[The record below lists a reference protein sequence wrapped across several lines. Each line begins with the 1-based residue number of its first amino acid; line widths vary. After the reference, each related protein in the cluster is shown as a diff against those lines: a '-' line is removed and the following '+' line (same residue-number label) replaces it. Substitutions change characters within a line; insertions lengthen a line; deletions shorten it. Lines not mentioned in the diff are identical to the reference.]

1 MKMSTVWAARSI
13 TRLLIWTALLAG
25 TPQMVFSAS
34 VSVDQEATQALSPA
48 QRIEYVTKLGLIQG
62 HLWVAA
68 QLVEAGHPDLGAKH
82 AKHPGQEVYQELSPF
97 FRATNSPGFASE
109 LEAMS
114 GQFHAGSKKDFRR
127 AYEDVMSTIADV
139 VDAQNLSAGAKLR
152 VIGALVDQANV
163 EYQAGV
169 QDGAIV
175 DLQEY
180 QDARGF
186 VEIAHELLAKDSRFQ
201 GAASGQTNELLV
213 QIRTV
218 KMLWPSL
225 KPSGEILGDG
235 HELALL
241 SATLETMA
249 NESSVAY

>member
-1 MKMSTVWAARSI
+1 MMTKAWAARSI
-13 TRLLIWTALLAG
+13 ERSLVWTVLLAAA
-25 TPQMVFSAS
+25 PQMVFSTS
-34 VSVDQEATQALSPA
+34 VPVSREAAPPLPPA

-97 FRATNSPGFASE
+97 FRATNSRGFASE

-114 GQFHAGSKKDFRR
+114 GQFHTGSKKDFRR
-127 AYEDVMSTIADV
+127 AYEEVMSTIADV
-139 VDAQNLSAGAKLR
+139 VDAQNLSAGATLR
-152 VIGALVDQANV
+152 VVGALVDQANV

-186 VEIAHELLAKDSRFQ
+186 VEIAHGLLAEGSPLQ
-201 GAASGQTNELLV
+201 GGAAGQTNKLLE
-213 QIRTV
+213 QLGAV
-218 KMLWPSL
+218 KKLWPSL
-225 KPSGEILGDG
+225 RPSGEVLGDG
-235 HELALL
+235 RELASL
-241 SATLETMA
+241 SATLEAMLT
-249 NESSVAY
+249 EWSVAH

>member
-1 MKMSTVWAARSI
+1 MSTVANI
-13 TRLLIWTALLAG
+13 
-25 TPQMVFSAS
+25 
-34 VSVDQEATQALSPA
+34 
-48 QRIEYVTKLGLIQG
+48 
-62 HLWVAA
+62 
-68 QLVEAGHPDLGAKH
+68 
-82 AKHPGQEVYQELSPF
+82 
-97 FRATNSPGFASE
+97 
-109 LEAMS
+109 
-114 GQFHAGSKKDFRR
+114 
-127 AYEDVMSTIADV
+127 
-139 VDAQNLSAGAKLR
+139 VDAQSLSAQAKLR
-152 VIGALVDQANV
+152 VVGALVKQASI

-169 QDGAIV
+169 KDSAIV

-213 QIRTV
+213 QIRAV

-241 SATLETMA
+241 FATLETMA
-249 NESSVAY
+249 NEPSVAY

>member
-1 MKMSTVWAARSI
+1 MTMSTVWAARSI
-13 TRLLIWTALLAG
+13 TRLLIWIVLLAG

-34 VSVDQEATQALSPA
+34 VFVDQETTQSLSPA

-68 QLVEAGHPDLGAKH
+68 QLVEAGHPELGAKH

-97 FRATNSPGFASE
+97 FSVTKSRGFASE

-114 GQFHAGSKKDFRR
+114 GRFHGGSAADFRR
-127 AYEDVMSTIADV
+127 AYVDVMSTVANI
-139 VDAQNLSAGAKLR
+139 VDAQSLSAQAKLR
-152 VIGALVDQANV
+152 VVGALVKQASI

-169 QDGAIV
+169 KDSAIV

-213 QIRTV
+213 QIRAV

-249 NESSVAY
+249 NEPSVAY